1 MASRLIKEER
11 HARTERLKRADLTR
25 KHLQSTINNL
35 GTQFDGDL
43 RDRITTI
50 HQNAQNL
57 EAQTRTLKNRTAALN
72 KTTRQWSRVVE
83 SATSRLKEIGDVQ
96 NWVEMIEHDLSVI
109 EETMVIVYD
118 EE

>member
-72 KTTRQWSRVVE
+72 KTTRQWSGVVE